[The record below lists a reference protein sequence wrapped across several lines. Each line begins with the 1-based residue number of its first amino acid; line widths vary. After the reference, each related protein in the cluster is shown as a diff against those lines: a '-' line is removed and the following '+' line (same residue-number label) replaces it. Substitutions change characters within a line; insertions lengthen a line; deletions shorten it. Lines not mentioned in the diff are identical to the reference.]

1 MQQLATSWLVYRM
14 TGSPLW
20 LGISAFSS
28 MIPMFLFGLFAG
40 VFVDRM
46 NQHRVLIWTQSLAA
60 VQALILAVLTFTGK
74 ITLAELISLNLV
86 LGVINCFDMAT
97 RQAFVVQM
105 LEDKSDLTNAIA
117 VNSTVMNGTRLIGP
131 ALAGVAI
138 SLLGEGWCFLLNS
151 LSYIAVLGALI
162 AMSVPRQTHHHE
174 GTKLLESLKIGF
186 NFTLRNDS
194 IRRVLFL
201 LAFIS
206 MFGLPYNTLFP
217 ALAKKIAGG
226 DANALDLI
234 TGSAAAGALLGAL
247 YLTRKTGAP
256 LLGKVIGYASV
267 LFSFSLILLA
277 GTQTYFF
284 MLPCVFL
291 TGVGMMLMLASG
303 NTVIQYLVKNE
314 MRGRVMSFFNFS
326 LLGITP
332 FGSLLLG
339 VIAQRIGITPS
350 LYVNGTVCLIGSIIF
365 LRHGPK
371 INQHVAAQNAS

>member
-1 MQQLATSWLVYRM
+1 MQQLATSWMVYRM

-60 VQALILAVLTFTGK
+60 VQALILAVLTFSGK

-105 LEDKSDLTNAIA
+105 LEDKRDLTNAIA

-151 LSYIAVLGALI
+151 LSYVAVLGALM
-162 AMSVPRQTHHHE
+162 AMKVPRQTHHHE

-186 NFTLRNDS
+186 NFALKNDS

-201 LAFIS
+201 LSFFS

-226 DANALDLI
+226 DANALGFI

-267 LFSFSLILLA
+267 LFSLSLLFLASTHTYLL
-277 GTQTYFF
+277 

-314 MRGRVMSFFNFS
+314 MRGRVMSFFTNQF
-326 LLGITP
+326 I
-332 FGSLLLG
+332 
-339 VIAQRIGITPS
+339 
-350 LYVNGTVCLIGSIIF
+350 SI
-365 LRHGPK
+365 
-371 INQHVAAQNAS
+371 